1 MTSIVSKNDTPT
13 NPRVIAAA
21 RWLAT
26 TPDSEKP
33 HPVIEGLRQRFGL
46 TVLEATLAA
55 AESVLIQARAN

>member
-1 MTSIVSKNDTPT
+1 MTKQS
-13 NPRVIAAA
+13 NPRVVEAA

-26 TPDSEKP
+26 TPERDRP
-33 HPVIEGLRQRFGL
+33 HPIIPALRRRFGL

>member
-1 MTSIVSKNDTPT
+1 MMTPF
-13 NPRVIAAA
+13 NPRVIEAA

-46 TVLEATLAA
+46 TVLEASQAA
-55 AESVLIQARAN
+55 TEARLIRARAL